1 MTSGVPTRGAATPL
15 SLSGARRCGRVCALP
30 GTPGSRCSGGRGLA
44 GQGGVSRRGRSLAGG
59 GASRRAG
66 LPAWAPG
73 LPVPSAE
80 HVAAEPSLSFPLGLP
95 SLASRTSAIPVRT
108 RSLYSHGASFL
119 LTPESAG
126 SRSAQQGPVSELFSR
141 WAHLW
146 ERGSHA
152 TCQLPPG
159 PCQLRPC
166 RGHGTVAE
174 FPFPFGSLCI

>member
-1 MTSGVPTRGAATPL
+1 MQRGAGPR
-15 SLSGARRCGRVCALP
+15 GA
-30 GTPGSRCSGGRGLA
+30 GRGFTEGA
-44 GQGGVSRRGRSLAGG
+44 GPRRGG

-66 LPAWAPG
+66 LPACAPG